1 MRRTAR
7 PPDTLGAALDTSPMP
22 PRPSADHDLVA
33 RWPPIEARLR
43 EVEETYRTERI
54 RKGGRPHPEG
64 ARLEQLERDLSDT
77 LEIYMHTTAEHRAIL
92 RELFAWSYELPRHL
106 DRIARVD
113 PAACDPDSAVASL
126 RRALAAASLA
136 DDKAEYRD
144 LYLSLGD
151 AWISLRRRGIDPR
164 PMFQEAAAWSSEA
177 KSSDRFC
184 VRRFLGEFDR
194 SLYFQTSV
202 APRLA
207 IP

>member
-1 MRRTAR
+1 M
-7 PPDTLGAALDTSPMP
+7 SH
-22 PRPSADHDLVA
+22 RPSADHDLVA
-33 RWPPIEARLR
+33 RWRPIEARLR

-64 ARLEQLERDLSDT
+64 ARLEQLDRDLCDT
-77 LEIYMHTTAEHRAIL
+77 LEIYTSTTAEHRAAL
-92 RELFAWSYELPRHL
+92 RALFAWSYELPLHL
-106 DRIARVD
+106 DRVARVD
-113 PAACDPDSAVASL
+113 LAVGDKDSAVASL

-151 AWISLRRRGIDPR
+151 AWVSLHRRGIDPR
-164 PMFQEAAAWSSEA
+164 PWFQEAAAWSSEA
-177 KSSDRFC
+177 ASPDRFC
-184 VRRFLGEFDR
+184 VRQFLGEFDR

-202 APRLA
+202 APRLS